1 MSDNNDMGLYLDY
14 DFVVDPENIFARTNK
29 VMELRIFIDSA
40 ASAVTGAVTGANASA
55 NASASAVTGAVT
67 GAADFIEAYKIAISK
82 HNTGIFFNSFY
93 DAGFDLLCPDDM
105 WINSSASS
113 AKINFKVKCCAKII
127 YESRNRC
134 HNTGFY
140 MYPRSSL
147 SKTPLR
153 LANSV
158 GIIDSGYRG
167 NLIGAFDNI
176 GNSSAYFVNK
186 FDKLV
191 QICAPSL
198 VPIYVR
204 LVEKIEDLGET
215 TLRGCGGFG
224 STGK

>member
-1 MSDNNDMGLYLDY
+1 MSDKAEVYLDY
-14 DFVVDPENIFARTNK
+14 DFVADPENIFARTNK
-29 VMELRIFIDSA
+29 VMELRLFID
-40 ASAVTGAVTGANASA
+40 GAGAN
-55 NASASAVTGAVT
+55 
-67 GAADFIEAYKIAISK
+67 AADFIEAYRVAIAK

-93 DAGFDLLCPDDM
+93 DAGFDLLCPED
-105 WINSSASS
+105 ICASIAS
-113 AKINFKVKCCAKII
+113 PNKINFKVKCCAKII

-140 MYPRSSL
+140 MYSRSSL

-167 NLIGAFDNI
+167 NLIGVFDNI
-176 GNSSAYFVNK
+176 SGNSSDYFVNK

-204 LVEKIEDLGET
+204 LVENIEDLGET

>member
-1 MSDNNDMGLYLDY
+1 MSSYSSNLDY
-14 DFVVDPENIFARTNK
+14 DFVADPENIFARANK
-29 VMELRIFIDSA
+29 VMELRIFIDSDD
-40 ASAVTGAVTGANASA
+40 
-55 NASASAVTGAVT
+55 
-67 GAADFIEAYKIAISK
+67 ADLIEAYRSAITK
-82 HNTGIFFNSFY
+82 HNTGIFFNSYY
-93 DAGFDLLCPDDM
+93 DAGFDLLCPDDFGVG
-105 WINSSASS
+105 SSGSS
-113 AKINFKVKCCAKII
+113 KINFKVKCCAKII

-176 GNSSAYFVNK
+176 RGSEDSSFDFSPSYSPSSTAYFVNK

>member
-1 MSDNNDMGLYLDY
+1 MSSYSSNLDY
-14 DFVVDPENIFARTNK
+14 DFIADPENIFARANK
-29 VMELRIFIDSA
+29 VMELRIFIDSDD
-40 ASAVTGAVTGANASA
+40 
-55 NASASAVTGAVT
+55 
-67 GAADFIEAYKIAISK
+67 ADFIEAYRSAITK
-82 HNTGIFFNSFY
+82 HNTGIFFNSYY
-93 DAGFDLLCPDDM
+93 DAGFDLLCPDDLGVG
-105 WINSSASS
+105 SSGSS
-113 AKINFKVKCCAKII
+113 KINFKVKCCAKII
-127 YESRNRC
+127 YERRNRC

-176 GNSSAYFVNK
+176 GFDNIGLDNDSSAYFVNK